1 MEISDPDGLRPF
13 ESKGW
18 FSPVVTE
25 GWYLVVSKSDGW
37 CLLVFK
43 SEGSS
48 PGRLIEGA
56 RRGRA
61 GGEGLAS
68 ILGQSRVYYGHLL
81 ENCFRRSNILACMIT
96 VCVKLHS
103 YLFRLCGL
111 GATLVSG

>member
-1 MEISDPDGLRPF
+1 MEISDPDGLRPV

-68 ILGQSRVYYGHLL
+68 ILGQSRVHSLWTFFL
-81 ENCFRRSNILACMIT
+81 ELFQELR
-96 VCVKLHS
+96 
-103 YLFRLCGL
+103 YLVG
-111 GATLVSG
+111 S

>member
-1 MEISDPDGLRPF
+1 METSDTEGLRPF

-37 CLLVFK
+37 CLLVFN

-81 ENCFRRSNILACMIT
+81 ENCFRSSNILYD
-96 VCVKLHS
+96 HS
-103 YLFRLCGL
+103 LC
-111 GATLVSG
+111 

>member
-1 MEISDPDGLRPF
+1 METSDPEGLRPF

-43 SEGSS
+43 TEGSS

-68 ILGQSRVYYGHLL
+68 ILGQSRVYYGHVLRTVSGGQIS
-81 ENCFRRSNILACMIT
+81 CGIT
-96 VCVKLHS
+96 DCVKLPTN
-103 YLFRLCGL
+103 LFRLCGL
-111 GATLVSG
+111 VATLVTG

>member
-1 MEISDPDGLRPF
+1 MGLRPF

-25 GWYLVVSKSDGW
+25 VWCLVVSKSDGW

-68 ILGQSRVYYGHLL
+68 ILGQSILWPCFKKLL
-81 ENCFRRSNILACMIT
+81 QELKYLVGSQFVLNCPVTCFD
-96 VCVKLHS
+96 CVDSWPLWS
-103 YLFRLCGL
+103 PGRGFDPQV
-111 GATLVSG
+111 T

>member
-1 MEISDPDGLRPF
+1 M
-13 ESKGW
+13 
-18 FSPVVTE
+18 TE
-25 GWYLVVSKSDGW
+25 GWYLVVSKSDGGW

-68 ILGQSRVYYGHLL
+68 ILGQSRVYYGHVL
-81 ENCFRRSNILACMIT
+81 ENLVPGSSTSNNGSSQC
-96 VCVKLHS
+96 
-103 YLFRLCGL
+103 RL
-111 GATLVSG
+111 TLLL